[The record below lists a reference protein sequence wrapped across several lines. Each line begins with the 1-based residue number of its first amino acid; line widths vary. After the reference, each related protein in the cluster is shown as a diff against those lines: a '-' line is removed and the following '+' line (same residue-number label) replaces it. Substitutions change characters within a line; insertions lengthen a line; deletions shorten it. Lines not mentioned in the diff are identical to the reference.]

1 MLRQK
6 FLDAANNKMIMAC
19 VLITK
24 LDTSGT
30 ILHLTVLKS
39 ATKPIYKSEVWIGL
53 EMREQKLGSHQ
64 YVHTKSHQYLHTKSN
79 KA

>member
-6 FLDAANNKMIMAC
+6 FLEAANNKMIMAC
-19 VLITK
+19 VSITK

-53 EMREQKLGSHQ
+53 EMREQKLGSHHDIRKVINI
-64 YVHTKSHQYLHTKSN
+64 YIRKSN